1 MDRLGERVME
11 VCRVPQY
18 VMRAPHDHGVILI
31 HVVLQRVAC
40 EGDAPLGLQ
49 TCDSCKSLGGWVLDL
64 MTLISNHHSSLTDER
79 LKGFA
84 CSNSLRPNRR
94 QSRCMPFFRRNAFFQ
109 A

>member
-1 MDRLGERVME
+1 MDRLGKRVME

-49 TCDSCKSLGGWVLDL
+49 TGDSCKPFRGWVLDL
-64 MTLISNHHSSLTDER
+64 MTLISDHHSSLTDER
-79 LKGFA
+79 LKRFT
-84 CSNSLRPNRR
+84 CDNSLSKK
-94 QSRCMPFFRRNAFFQ
+94 QTAKLLH